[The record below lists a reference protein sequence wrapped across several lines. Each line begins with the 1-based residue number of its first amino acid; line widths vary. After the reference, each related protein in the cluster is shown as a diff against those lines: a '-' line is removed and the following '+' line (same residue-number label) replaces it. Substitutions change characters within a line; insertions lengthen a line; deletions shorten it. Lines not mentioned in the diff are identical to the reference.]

1 MLNAS
6 STLLKLNSMAGHQ
19 SLTETNESLDFTKKN
34 ILKVRDKLQQELQ
47 QVSKQLLINQSMIV
61 QSSLLVNPIY
71 KKTPDFTG
79 SP

>member
-6 STLLKLNSMAGHQ
+6 STLLNLKSMAGQQ
-19 SLTETNESLDFTKKN
+19 SLAESTESPDLTKKK

-47 QVSKQLLINQSMIV
+47 QVSKQLLINQSMVV
-61 QSSLLVNPIY
+61 QSSLLANPIY
-71 KKTPDFTG
+71 KKTPDLSG